1 MTAFLTW
8 YILLTLL
15 GWLTFPL
22 TYTLFPALA
31 DRGYT
36 LARAAG
42 LLIWG
47 YAFWLLASL
56 GIAQNDI
63 GGILFALV
71 ILIGLSI
78 FSVANRGLDTGWEKR
93 PTLLDHQQTQHAT
106 HNTISDFLKENKSL
120 ILTTE
125 ILFFVAFAF
134 LAFVRSANPDL
145 TGTERPMELAFINGI
160 LRSPTFPPQDPWL
173 SGYAISYYYF
183 GYVMTAMLA
192 RLSGI
197 NGSAAHNL
205 MTSLIFALGAIGSY
219 GILYNLL
226 SVDHGRQTT
235 DRDEESSTVHRPR
248 FTAAALLAPLL
259 LLLVSNFGTL
269 LEIMHQG
276 GLFWVKDPK
285 TGEYSSRFW
294 TWMDMRELSQPP
306 AIPFHWIPLD
316 RYLWWWRS
324 SRIVQDY
331 DMLGKWTG
339 DVIDE
344 FPFFSF
350 LLGDLHPHVLAI
362 PFSLLAISVALNL
375 FLGGWRGTINLF
387 GAKLHINFQ
396 GFLFSALVIGGL
408 AFLNTW
414 DILVAAALIVFAYVF
429 WRAHEDGWNWVRLED
444 VFVLAVPL
452 GLLSVLMYFP
462 FYLGFS
468 SQAGGLLPNFMYP
481 TRGVHLWVMWG
492 TLLIP
497 IFAWLLYYSGVKQLD
512 ASQTD
517 SLLSDSRVV
526 KPNWKLGFSLGL
538 GFTLLLFLTTF
549 IIGWLGTF
557 VEKEF
562 VEYFLSSQGMT
573 APQYIAATTLR
584 RLTSIASL
592 VTLLA
597 ILIPALTF
605 LFPRHELRITG
616 LDTADEHRLLDHQIR
631 NTQHALT
638 NSSTFASRL
647 AKRPSAFVLLLITLA
662 SILVLA
668 PEFVYLR
675 DQFGYRINTV
685 FKFYYQAWMLWS
697 LAAAF
702 GVAVLLQNLRG
713 VVNILFRVLIGIV
726 IFAGLLYPVFGL
738 MTKTNNFKP
747 FYGYTLDD
755 FDRVQRDTPE
765 EAAAIQFLLTAP
777 DGIVAEAIG
786 DGYSGYARISM
797 FTGLQTVLGWPG
809 HEAQWRGTSEPQGSR
824 REDIERLYTTP
835 RWDEAQSIIE
845 QYNIR
850 YIYIGVLE
858 RVSMPVNEEKFQ
870 LHLTPVFQQG
880 GTVIYEAP

>member
-1 MTAFLTW
+1 MTAFFIW
-8 YILLTLL
+8 YIILTLL

-22 TYTLFPALA
+22 IYTLFPALA

-47 YAFWLLASL
+47 YVFWLLASL
-56 GIAQNDI
+56 GVAQNDK

-78 FSVANRGLDTGWEKR
+78 FSGLNRQSEIV
-93 PTLLDHQQTQHAT
+93 
-106 HNTISDFLKENKSL
+106 NFLQSNKSL
-120 ILTTE
+120 IITTE
-125 ILFFVAFAF
+125 ILFFIAFAF
-134 LAFVRSANPDL
+134 LAFVRSANSDL

-192 RLSGI
+192 SISGI

-205 MTSLIFALGAIGSY
+205 MTALVFALGAIGSY

-226 SVDHGRQTT
+226 SRADDGKQTT
-235 DRDEESSTVHRPR
+235 DSDEEPSASRLLPSVS
-248 FTAAALLAPLL
+248 ALLAPFF

-324 SRIVQDY
+324 SRIIQDY

-375 FLGGWRGTINLF
+375 FLGGWRGEINFPL
-387 GAKLHINFQ
+387 GIRLHINYA
-396 GFLFSALVIGGL
+396 GFAFAALVLGGL

-414 DILVAAALIVFAYVF
+414 DILVAAALIVSAYVL
-429 WRAHEDGWNWVRLED
+429 WCAHEDGWTWSRLED
-444 VFVLAVPL
+444 LFTLAIPL
-452 GLLSVLMYFP
+452 GIFSLLLYFP

-481 TRGVHLWVMWG
+481 SRGTHLWVMWG

-497 IFAWLLYYSGVKQLD
+497 IFAYLLYYSSGVKQLA
-512 ASQTD
+512 ASLSD
-517 SLLSDSRVV
+517 SKLSDSRV

-538 GFTLLLFLTTF
+538 GFTFSLLLLTFFL
-549 IIGWLGTF
+549 GWLGTI
-557 VEKEF
+557 VEKDF
-562 VEYFLSSQGMT
+562 VTYFLDSQGMNAT
-573 APQYIAATTLR
+573 QYISATTLR
-584 RLTSIASL
+584 RLTYIGSL
-592 VTLLA
+592 ITLLA
-597 ILIPALTF
+597 VLIPSLSF
-605 LFPRHELRITG
+605 LFASYQLPITNYESP
-616 LDTADEHRLLDHQIR
+616 AD
-631 NTQHALT
+631 
-638 NSSTFASRL
+638 SASPSAFCL
-647 AKRPSAFVLLLITLA
+647 PPSAFVLLIITIGAL
-662 SILVLA
+662 LVLA

-702 GVAVLLQNLRG
+702 GAAVLLQNLRG
-713 VVNILFRVLIGIV
+713 VANIAFRVLIGLV
-726 IFAGLLYPVFGL
+726 VFSGLLYPVFGL

-747 FYGYTLDD
+747 VFGFTLDD
-755 FDRVQRDTPE
+755 FDRVQRETPD
-765 EAAAIQFLLTAP
+765 EAAAVEFLLTAP
-777 DGIVAEAIG
+777 DGIIAEAVG

-797 FTGLQTVLGWPG
+797 LTGLQTVLGWPG
-809 HEAQWRGTSEPQGSR
+809 HEAQWRGTSEPQGTR
-824 REDIERLYTTP
+824 REDIERLYVTA
-835 RWDEAQSIIE
+835 RWDEAQAIIK

-858 RVSMPVNEEKFQ
+858 RVSMQVNEEKFR
-870 LHLTPVFQQG
+870 LHLTPAFQEG
-880 GTVIYEAP
+880 GVVIYEAP